1 MLISNEWLKEY
12 VTIDDSVSNLAE
24 RITRTGIEVD
34 DLIDYTKDIK
44 NLVVGFVKS
53 KDKHPDADKL
63 NVCQV
68 DIGEDEPVQIVCGA
82 PNVDAG
88 QYVIVAKVGGRLPGG
103 IKIKRAKLRGE
114 RSEGMICSLQEIG
127 ISSNY
132 IPKSFESGIYV
143 FSESQVPGTDALQA
157 LYLDDQVMEFDLTP
171 NRADALSMIGTAYE
185 VAALYNTKMT
195 KPDTTSNE
203 LELSANDELTVTI
216 ENEDKVPYYSAR
228 VVHDVTIEPSPIWM
242 QARLIKAG
250 IRPINNVVDISN
262 YVLLEY
268 GQPLHMFD
276 QDAIGS
282 QQIVVRQANEGE
294 KMTTLDDT
302 ERELLT
308 SDIVITNGQTPIA
321 LAGVMGGDFSE
332 VKEQTSNIVIE
343 GAIFDPVSIRHT
355 SRRLNLR
362 SESSSRFEKG
372 IATEF
377 VDEAVDRACYLLQTY
392 ANGKVLKDR
401 VSSGELGAFIT
412 PIDIT
417 ADKINRT
424 IGFDLSQND
433 IVTIFNQ
440 LGFDTEINDDVIT
453 VLVPSRRK
461 DITIKEDLIEEVARI
476 YGYDDIPST
485 LPVFDKVTSGQLTD
499 RQYKTRMVKEVLEG
513 AGLDQAIT
521 YSLVSKED
529 ATAFSMQQRQ
539 TIDLLMP
546 MSEAHASLRQSLL
559 PHLIEA
565 ASYNVA
571 RKNKDVKLF
580 EIGNVFFANGEGE
593 LPDQVEY
600 LSGILTGDYVV
611 NQWQGKKETVDFY
624 LAKGVVD
631 RVSEKLNLEFSY
643 RRADI
648 DGLHPGR
655 TAEIL
660 LENKVVGFIGELH
673 PTLAADNDLKRTYVF
688 ELNFDALMS
697 VSVGYINYQPIP
709 RFPGMSRDIAL
720 EVDQNI
726 PAADLLSTIHAHGGN
741 ILKDTLVFDVYQG
754 EHLEKGK
761 KSIAIRLNYL
771 DTEETLTDERVS
783 KVQAEIEAALI
794 EQGEVVEIGRAHV

>member
-53 KDKHPDADKL
+53 KEKHPDADKL

-195 KPDTTSNE
+195 KPETTSNE
-203 LELSANDELTVTI
+203 LDLSANDELTVTI

-282 QQIVVRQANEGE
+282 QQIVVRQANERE

-362 SESSSRFEKG
+362 SESSSRFEKR

-377 VDEAVDRACYLLQTY
+377 VDEAVDRASYLLQTY

-673 PTLAADNDLKRTYVF
+673 PILAADNDLKRTYVF
-688 ELNFDALMS
+688 ELNFDALMA

-741 ILKDTLVFDVYQG
+741 VLKDTLVFDVYLG

-794 EQGEVVEIGRAHV
+794 EQGAVIR

>member
-53 KDKHPDADKL
+53 KEKHPDADKL

-132 IPKSFESGIYV
+132 IPKSFESGIFV

-195 KPDTTSNE
+195 KPETTSNE

-242 QARLIKAG
+242 QVRLIKAG

-332 VKEQTSNIVIE
+332 VKEHISNIVIE

-453 VLVPSRRK
+453 VQVPSRRK

-485 LPVFDKVTSGQLTD
+485 LPVFEKVTSGQLTD

-529 ATAFSMQQRQ
+529 ATAFAMQQRQ

-660 LENKVVGFIGELH
+660 LENKVIGFIGELH

-688 ELNFDALMS
+688 ELNFDALMA

-794 EQGEVVEIGRAHV
+794 EQGAVIR

>member
-12 VTIDDSVSNLAE
+12 VTIDDSVSDLAE

-53 KDKHPDADKL
+53 KEKHPDADKL

-88 QYVIVAKVGGRLPGG
+88 QYVIVAKVGGRLPGS

-195 KPDTTSNE
+195 KPETTSNE

-688 ELNFDALMS
+688 ELNFDALMA

-794 EQGEVVEIGRAHV
+794 EQGAVIR

>member
-12 VTIDDSVSNLAE
+12 VTNDDSVSNLAE

-53 KDKHPDADKL
+53 KEKHPDADKL

-195 KPDTTSNE
+195 KPETTSNE

-332 VKEQTSNIVIE
+332 VKEHTSNIVIE
-343 GAIFDPVSIRHT
+343 GAIFDSVSIRHT

-453 VLVPSRRK
+453 VQVPSRRK

-485 LPVFDKVTSGQLTD
+485 LPVFEKVTSGQLTD

-529 ATAFSMQQRQ
+529 ATAFAMQQRQ

-688 ELNFDALMS
+688 ELNFDALMA

-794 EQGEVVEIGRAHV
+794 EQGAVIR

>member
-53 KDKHPDADKL
+53 KEKHPDADKL

-157 LYLDDQVMEFDLTP
+157 LYLNDQVMEFDLTP

-195 KPDTTSNE
+195 KPETTSNE

-332 VKEQTSNIVIE
+332 VKEHTSNIVIE
-343 GAIFDPVSIRHT
+343 GAIFDSVSIRHT

-453 VLVPSRRK
+453 VQVPSRRK

-485 LPVFDKVTSGQLTD
+485 LPVFEKVTSGQLTD

-529 ATAFSMQQRQ
+529 ATAFAMQQRQ

-673 PTLAADNDLKRTYVF
+673 PTLAAENDLKRTYVF
-688 ELNFDALMS
+688 ELNFDALMA

-709 RFPGMSRDIAL
+709 RFPGMSRGIAL

-794 EQGEVVEIGRAHV
+794 EQGAVIR

>member
-53 KDKHPDADKL
+53 KEKHPDADKL

-195 KPDTTSNE
+195 KPETTSNE

-228 VVHDVTIEPSPIWM
+228 VVHNVTIEPSPIWM

-332 VKEQTSNIVIE
+332 VKEHTSNIVIE
-343 GAIFDPVSIRHT
+343 GAIFDSVSIRHT

-453 VLVPSRRK
+453 VQVPSRRK

-485 LPVFDKVTSGQLTD
+485 LPVFEKVTSGQLTD

-529 ATAFSMQQRQ
+529 ATAFAMQQRQ

-559 PHLIEA
+559 SHLIEA

-631 RVSEKLNLEFSY
+631 RVAEKLNLEFSY

-688 ELNFDALMS
+688 ELNFDALMA

-720 EVDQNI
+720 EVNQNI

-794 EQGEVVEIGRAHV
+794 EQGAVIR

>member
-53 KDKHPDADKL
+53 KEKHPDADKL

-195 KPDTTSNE
+195 KPETTSNE

-216 ENEDKVPYYSAR
+216 ENEDKAPYYSAR

-332 VKEQTSNIVIE
+332 VKEHTSNIVIE

-401 VSSGELGAFIT
+401 VSSGELSAFIT

-453 VLVPSRRK
+453 VQVPSRRK

-485 LPVFDKVTSGQLTD
+485 LPVFEKVTSGQLTD

-529 ATAFSMQQRQ
+529 ATAFAMQQRQ

-688 ELNFDALMS
+688 ELNFDALMA
-697 VSVGYINYQPIP
+697 VSVGCINYQPIP

-720 EVDQNI
+720 EVNQNI

-794 EQGEVVEIGRAHV
+794 EQGAVIR

>member
-53 KDKHPDADKL
+53 KEKHPDADKL

-132 IPKSFESGIYV
+132 VPKTFESGIYV
-143 FSESQVPGTDALQA
+143 FSEAQVPGTDALQA

-250 IRPINNVVDISN
+250 IRPINNIVDISN

-453 VLVPSRRK
+453 VQVPSRRK

-485 LPVFDKVTSGQLTD
+485 LPVFEKVTSGQLTD

-794 EQGEVVEIGRAHV
+794 EQGAVIR

>member
-53 KDKHPDADKL
+53 KEKHPDADKL

-195 KPDTTSNE
+195 KPETTSNE

-453 VLVPSRRK
+453 VQVPSRRK

-485 LPVFDKVTSGQLTD
+485 LPVFEKVTSGQLTD

-529 ATAFSMQQRQ
+529 ATAFAMQQRQ

-611 NQWQGKKETVDFY
+611 NQCQGKKETVDFY

-688 ELNFDALMS
+688 ELNFDALMA

-794 EQGEVVEIGRAHV
+794 EQGAVIR

>member
-53 KDKHPDADKL
+53 KEKHPDADKL

-143 FSESQVPGTDALQA
+143 FSEAQVPGTDALQA

-453 VLVPSRRK
+453 VQVPSRRK

-485 LPVFDKVTSGQLTD
+485 LPVFEKVTSGQLTD

-611 NQWQGKKETVDFY
+611 NQRQGKKETVDFY

-794 EQGEVVEIGRAHV
+794 EQGAVIR

>member
-53 KDKHPDADKL
+53 KEKHPDADKL

-143 FSESQVPGTDALQA
+143 FSEAQVPGTDALQA

-195 KPDTTSNE
+195 KPETTSNE
-203 LELSANDELTVTI
+203 LDLSANDELTVTI

-453 VLVPSRRK
+453 VLVPSRRI

-673 PTLAADNDLKRTYVF
+673 PILAADNDLKRTYVF
-688 ELNFDALMS
+688 ELNFDALMA

-794 EQGEVVEIGRAHV
+794 EQGAVIR

>member
-12 VTIDDSVSNLAE
+12 VTNDDSVSNLAE

-53 KDKHPDADKL
+53 KEKHPDADKL

-143 FSESQVPGTDALQA
+143 FSEFQVPGTDALQA

-195 KPDTTSNE
+195 KPETTSNE

-332 VKEQTSNIVIE
+332 VKEHTSNIVIE
-343 GAIFDPVSIRHT
+343 GAIFDSVSIRHT

-453 VLVPSRRK
+453 VQVPSRRK

-485 LPVFDKVTSGQLTD
+485 LPVFEKVTSGQLTD

-529 ATAFSMQQRQ
+529 ATAFAMQQRQ

-688 ELNFDALMS
+688 ELNFDALMA

-794 EQGEVVEIGRAHV
+794 EQGAVIR

>member
-53 KDKHPDADKL
+53 KEKHPDADKL

-132 IPKSFESGIYV
+132 IPKSFESGIFV

-195 KPDTTSNE
+195 KPETTSNE

-242 QARLIKAG
+242 QVRLIKAG

-282 QQIVVRQANEGE
+282 QQIVVRQANEVE

-332 VKEQTSNIVIE
+332 VKEHTSNIVIE

-453 VLVPSRRK
+453 VQVPSRRK

-485 LPVFDKVTSGQLTD
+485 LPVFEKVTSGQLTD

-529 ATAFSMQQRQ
+529 ATAFAMQQRQ

-660 LENKVVGFIGELH
+660 LENKVIGFIGELH

-688 ELNFDALMS
+688 ELNFDALMA

-794 EQGEVVEIGRAHV
+794 EQGAVIR

>member
-53 KDKHPDADKL
+53 KEKHPDADKL

-195 KPDTTSNE
+195 KPETTSNE

-332 VKEQTSNIVIE
+332 VKEHTSNIVIE
-343 GAIFDPVSIRHT
+343 GAIFDSVSIRHT

-453 VLVPSRRK
+453 VQVPSRRK

-485 LPVFDKVTSGQLTD
+485 LPVFEKVTSGQLTD

-529 ATAFSMQQRQ
+529 ATAFAMQQRQ

-688 ELNFDALMS
+688 ELNFDALMA

-720 EVDQNI
+720 EVNQNI
-726 PAADLLSTIHAHGGN
+726 PAADLLSTIHVHGGN

-794 EQGEVVEIGRAHV
+794 EQGAVIR

>member
-12 VTIDDSVSNLAE
+12 VTINDSVSNLAE

-53 KDKHPDADKL
+53 KEKHPDADKL

-132 IPKSFESGIYV
+132 VPKTFESGIYV
-143 FSESQVPGTDALQA
+143 FSEAQVPGTDALQA

-453 VLVPSRRK
+453 VQVPSRRK

-688 ELNFDALMS
+688 ELNFDALMV

-794 EQGEVVEIGRAHV
+794 EQGAVIR

>member
-12 VTIDDSVSNLAE
+12 VTIDDSVSDLAE

-53 KDKHPDADKL
+53 KEKHPDADKL

-195 KPDTTSNE
+195 KPETTSNE

-461 DITIKEDLIEEVARI
+461 DITIKEDLIEEVERI

-688 ELNFDALMS
+688 ELNFDALMA

-794 EQGEVVEIGRAHV
+794 EQGAVIR

>member
-12 VTIDDSVSNLAE
+12 VTIDDSVSDLAE

-53 KDKHPDADKL
+53 KEKHPDADKL

-195 KPDTTSNE
+195 KPETTSNE

-565 ASYNVA
+565 ASYKVA

-688 ELNFDALMS
+688 ELNFDALMA

-794 EQGEVVEIGRAHV
+794 EQGAVIR

>member
-53 KDKHPDADKL
+53 KEKHPDADKL

-143 FSESQVPGTDALQA
+143 FSEAQVPGTDALQA

-195 KPDTTSNE
+195 KPETTSNE
-203 LELSANDELTVTI
+203 LDLSANDELTVTI

-673 PTLAADNDLKRTYVF
+673 PILAADNDLKRTYVF
-688 ELNFDALMS
+688 ELNFDALMA
-697 VSVGYINYQPIP
+697 VSGGYINYQPIP

-794 EQGEVVEIGRAHV
+794 EQGAVIR

>member
-53 KDKHPDADKL
+53 KEKHPDADKL

-195 KPDTTSNE
+195 KPETTSNE

-228 VVHDVTIEPSPIWM
+228 VVHNVTIEPSPIWM

-332 VKEQTSNIVIE
+332 VKEHTSNIVIE
-343 GAIFDPVSIRHT
+343 GAIFDSVSIRHT

-453 VLVPSRRK
+453 VQVPSRRK

-485 LPVFDKVTSGQLTD
+485 LPVFEKVTSGQLTD

-529 ATAFSMQQRQ
+529 ATAFAMQQRQ

-631 RVSEKLNLEFSY
+631 RVAEKLNLEFSY

-688 ELNFDALMS
+688 ELNFDALMA

-720 EVDQNI
+720 EVNQNI

-794 EQGEVVEIGRAHV
+794 EQGAVIR

>member
-53 KDKHPDADKL
+53 KEKHPDADKL

-143 FSESQVPGTDALQA
+143 FSEAQVPGTDALQA

-195 KPDTTSNE
+195 KPETTSNE
-203 LELSANDELTVTI
+203 LDLSANDELTVTI

-513 AGLDQAIT
+513 AGLDRAIT

-673 PTLAADNDLKRTYVF
+673 PILAADNDLKRTYVF
-688 ELNFDALMS
+688 ELNFDALMA

-794 EQGEVVEIGRAHV
+794 EQGAVIR

>member
-53 KDKHPDADKL
+53 KEKHPDADKL

-82 PNVDAG
+82 PSVDAG

-132 IPKSFESGIYV
+132 IPKSFESGIFV

-195 KPDTTSNE
+195 KPETTSNE

-242 QARLIKAG
+242 QVRLIKAG

-332 VKEQTSNIVIE
+332 VKEHTSNIVIE

-453 VLVPSRRK
+453 VQVPSRRK

-485 LPVFDKVTSGQLTD
+485 LPVFEKVTSGQLTD

-529 ATAFSMQQRQ
+529 ATAFAMQQRQ

-660 LENKVVGFIGELH
+660 LENKVIGFIGELH

-688 ELNFDALMS
+688 ELNFDALMA

-794 EQGEVVEIGRAHV
+794 EQGAVIR

>member
-53 KDKHPDADKL
+53 KEKHPDADKL

-68 DIGEDEPVQIVCGA
+68 DIGEDKPVQIVCGA

-132 IPKSFESGIYV
+132 VPKTFDSGIYV
-143 FSESQVPGTDALQA
+143 FSEAQVPGTDALQA

-195 KPDTTSNE
+195 KPETTSNE

-688 ELNFDALMS
+688 ELNFDALMA

-794 EQGEVVEIGRAHV
+794 EQGAVIR

>member
-12 VTIDDSVSNLAE
+12 VTINDSVSNLAE

-53 KDKHPDADKL
+53 KEKHPDADKL

-68 DIGEDEPVQIVCGA
+68 DIGEGEPVQIVCGA

-132 IPKSFESGIYV
+132 VPKTFESGIYV
-143 FSESQVPGTDALQA
+143 FSEAQVPGTDALQA

-453 VLVPSRRK
+453 VQVPSRRK

-688 ELNFDALMS
+688 ELNFDALMA

-794 EQGEVVEIGRAHV
+794 EQGAVIR

>member
-53 KDKHPDADKL
+53 KEKHPDADKL

-195 KPDTTSNE
+195 KPETTSNE

-332 VKEQTSNIVIE
+332 VKEHTSNIVIE

-401 VSSGELGAFIT
+401 VSSGELSAFIT

-440 LGFDTEINDDVIT
+440 LGFDTKINDDVIT
-453 VLVPSRRK
+453 VQVPSRRK

-485 LPVFDKVTSGQLTD
+485 LPVFEKVTSGQLTD

-529 ATAFSMQQRQ
+529 ATAFAMQQRQ

-688 ELNFDALMS
+688 ELNFDALMA

-720 EVDQNI
+720 EVNQNI

-794 EQGEVVEIGRAHV
+794 EQGAVIR

>member
-12 VTIDDSVSNLAE
+12 VTIDDSVSDLAE

-53 KDKHPDADKL
+53 KEKHPGADKL

-195 KPDTTSNE
+195 KPETTSNE

-688 ELNFDALMS
+688 ELNFDALMA

-794 EQGEVVEIGRAHV
+794 EQGAVIR

>member
-53 KDKHPDADKL
+53 KEKHPDADKL

-143 FSESQVPGTDALQA
+143 FSEAQVPGTDALQA

-195 KPDTTSNE
+195 KPETTSNE
-203 LELSANDELTVTI
+203 LDLSANDELTVTI

-611 NQWQGKKETVDFY
+611 NQWQDKKETVDFY

-673 PTLAADNDLKRTYVF
+673 PILAADNDLKRTYVF
-688 ELNFDALMS
+688 ELNFDALMA

-783 KVQAEIEAALI
+783 KIQAEIEAALI
-794 EQGEVVEIGRAHV
+794 EQGAVIR

>member
-53 KDKHPDADKL
+53 KEKHPDADKL
-63 NVCQV
+63 YVCQV

-132 IPKSFESGIYV
+132 IPKSFESGIFV

-195 KPDTTSNE
+195 KPETTSNE

-242 QARLIKAG
+242 QVRLIKAG

-332 VKEQTSNIVIE
+332 VKEHTSNIVIE

-453 VLVPSRRK
+453 VQVPSRRK

-485 LPVFDKVTSGQLTD
+485 LPVFEKVTSGQLTD

-529 ATAFSMQQRQ
+529 ATAFAMQQRQ

-660 LENKVVGFIGELH
+660 LENKVIGFIGELH

-688 ELNFDALMS
+688 ELNFDALMA

-794 EQGEVVEIGRAHV
+794 EQGAVIR

>member
-53 KDKHPDADKL
+53 KEKHPDADKL

-143 FSESQVPGTDALQA
+143 FSEAQVPGTDALQA

-203 LELSANDELTVTI
+203 LELSANNELTVTI

-294 KMTTLDDT
+294 KMTTLDGT

-355 SRRLNLR
+355 SRRLNSR

-453 VLVPSRRK
+453 VQVPSRRK

-485 LPVFDKVTSGQLTD
+485 LPVFEKVTSGQLTD

-624 LAKGVVD
+624 LAKGIVD

-688 ELNFDALMS
+688 ELNFDALMA

-794 EQGEVVEIGRAHV
+794 EHGAVIR

>member
-53 KDKHPDADKL
+53 KEKHPDADKL

-132 IPKSFESGIYV
+132 IPKSFESGIFV

-195 KPDTTSNE
+195 KPETTSNE

-242 QARLIKAG
+242 QVRLIKAG

-332 VKEQTSNIVIE
+332 VKEHTSNIVIE

-453 VLVPSRRK
+453 VQVPSRRK

-485 LPVFDKVTSGQLTD
+485 LPVFEKVTSGQLTD

-529 ATAFSMQQRQ
+529 ATAFAMQQRQ

-660 LENKVVGFIGELH
+660 LENKVIGFIGELH

-688 ELNFDALMS
+688 ELNFDALMA

-726 PAADLLSTIHAHGGN
+726 SAADLLSTIHAHGGN

-794 EQGEVVEIGRAHV
+794 EQGAVIR

>member
-53 KDKHPDADKL
+53 KEKHPDADKL

-143 FSESQVPGTDALQA
+143 FSEAQVPGTDALQA

-195 KPDTTSNE
+195 KPETTSNE
-203 LELSANDELTVTI
+203 LDLSANDELTVTI

-673 PTLAADNDLKRTYVF
+673 PILAADNDLKRTYVF
-688 ELNFDALMS
+688 ELNFDALMA

-783 KVQAEIEAALI
+783 KVQAEIETALI
-794 EQGEVVEIGRAHV
+794 EQGAVIR

>member
-53 KDKHPDADKL
+53 KEKHPDADKL

-143 FSESQVPGTDALQA
+143 FSEAQVPGTDALQA

-195 KPDTTSNE
+195 KPETTSNE
-203 LELSANDELTVTI
+203 LDLSANDELTVTI

-600 LSGILTGDYVV
+600 LSGIFTGDYVV

-673 PTLAADNDLKRTYVF
+673 PILAADNDLKRTYVF
-688 ELNFDALMS
+688 ELNFDALMA

-794 EQGEVVEIGRAHV
+794 EQGAVIR

>member
-53 KDKHPDADKL
+53 KEKDPDADKL

-143 FSESQVPGTDALQA
+143 FSEAQVPGTDALQA

-195 KPDTTSNE
+195 KSETTSNE
-203 LELSANDELTVTI
+203 LDLSANDELTVTI

-611 NQWQGKKETVDFY
+611 NQWQDKKETVDFY

-673 PTLAADNDLKRTYVF
+673 PILAADNDLKRTYVF
-688 ELNFDALMS
+688 ELNFDALMA

-794 EQGEVVEIGRAHV
+794 EQGAVIR

>member
-53 KDKHPDADKL
+53 KEKHPDADKL

-143 FSESQVPGTDALQA
+143 FSEAQVPGTDALQA

-195 KPDTTSNE
+195 KPETTSNE
-203 LELSANDELTVTI
+203 LDLSANDELTVTI

-268 GQPLHMFD
+268 GQTLHMFD

-611 NQWQGKKETVDFY
+611 NQWQDKKETVDFY

-673 PTLAADNDLKRTYVF
+673 PILAADNDLKRTYVF
-688 ELNFDALMS
+688 ELNFDALMA

-794 EQGEVVEIGRAHV
+794 EQGAVIR

>member
-53 KDKHPDADKL
+53 KEKHPDADKL

-143 FSESQVPGTDALQA
+143 FSEAQVPGTDALQA

-195 KPDTTSNE
+195 KPETTSNE
-203 LELSANDELTVTI
+203 LDLSANDELTVTI

-401 VSSGELGAFIT
+401 VSSRELGAFIT

-611 NQWQGKKETVDFY
+611 NQWQDKKETVDFY

-673 PTLAADNDLKRTYVF
+673 PILAADNDLKRTYVF
-688 ELNFDALMS
+688 ELNFDALMA

-794 EQGEVVEIGRAHV
+794 EQGAVIR

>member
-53 KDKHPDADKL
+53 KEKHPDADKL

-195 KPDTTSNE
+195 KPETTSNE

-276 QDAIGS
+276 QDSIGS

-332 VKEQTSNIVIE
+332 VKEHTSNIVIE
-343 GAIFDPVSIRHT
+343 GAIFDSVSIRHT

-440 LGFDTEINDDVIT
+440 LGYDTEINDDVIT
-453 VLVPSRRK
+453 VQVPSRRK

-485 LPVFDKVTSGQLTD
+485 LPVFEKVTSGQLTD

-529 ATAFSMQQRQ
+529 ATAFAMQQRQ

-580 EIGNVFFANGEGE
+580 EIGNVFFANGDGE

-688 ELNFDALMS
+688 ELNFDALMA
-697 VSVGYINYQPIP
+697 VSVGYINYEPIP

-794 EQGEVVEIGRAHV
+794 EQGAVIR